1 MTWSLQFRS
10 KAEARIITSE
20 GRPVGGFLDWLTAQD
35 LVTEHNRAIDRRK
48 SGIAITLAEA
58 AGIVNKAAGKA

>member
-35 LVTEHNRAIDRRK
+35 LVTEHNRTTQREPEPEPAKRK
-48 SGIAITLAEA
+48 A
-58 AGIVNKAAGKA
+58 